1 LSLDITAA
9 DHFCGAGGASIGLVA
24 AGAVVTDAANH
35 WRAACDIYERNN
47 RDTRV
52 HCADLSAVHPS
63 RFPRTDIAWFSPE
76 CFPAGTLI
84 LTERGLVPI
93 EEVRTGL
100 YADRVLT
107 HEGRW
112 RLVTGA
118 TSRLAETLVVTG
130 QGHPGLEV
138 TGEHPFYVRRQH
150 SATSRRPTSYD
161 APEWVAA
168 EKLEGGKKSPYRWAT
183 PVEVEQLR
191 IPPVESGGPWQGRGM
206 PLDDPEFW
214 WLVGRWLGDGTVR
227 LRSGQG
233 GEVTI
238 CAGDHEADELWERL
252 QRWSPPTAER
262 STKLSGHLRW
272 RRRRTR
278 TAWLFET
285 SHQELAE
292 WLVLH
297 FGRLAHGKTIPAWAL
312 SLNEQYRQ
320 ALVEGYVSADG
331 HDDGKTITIGTVS
344 KGLAIATRLLVES
357 LGFRT
362 SLRRYADTTK
372 TIEGRAVTV
381 RDRYLLRWWK
391 NGTQRAAF
399 SEGGHAWSLVKSVT
413 AGRELVE
420 VFNISVEEDES
431 YVADGIVVHN
441 CRTFSISAPAEEGRM
456 PTLFDESP
464 DAEVTRSR
472 VSMLDVIKFTDY
484 HRYDVVMVEN
494 VVEVTR
500 KFPIDWWY
508 AEMVKLGYDFK
519 VLSIN
524 SMVCWPTPQSRD
536 RWYACFWRV
545 GNRPP
550 DFELRPPSWCPNCQ
564 ADVEGYQWFK
574 RPPVGDPRAQCGK
587 YRQQY
592 LFKCSRCHAQ
602 ALPYV
607 WPALSALDLSLPCPR
622 IGDRDRPLAEATR
635 RRIEVGLER
644 YGPGAI
650 VQAAGN
656 TFERAGYYRTW
667 PLWHPLMAQTGTLQ
681 HGVAVNTHQA
691 GSPARY
697 DGNRVSPLDWP
708 LATQT
713 GQMAMGLAVP
723 LGHNS
728 ATSSSSARP
737 LDYPG
742 LTQTGRSE
750 IALVVPLDHPGE
762 RGPRAAPADWPQRTQ
777 TGRAENM
784 VVVVPMRTHNGPRR
798 SGEPLAPL
806 TTSHGGGHSLV
817 EMPEEFMITLR
828 NHADARSMGEPIP
841 GLTADGNHH
850 AVVDP
855 GGGVMVRMNGGMDQ
869 AAAMATDWRD
879 PMGTVTGAANQGV
892 VPFLSHFYGHARPG
906 YSDIRHPAP
915 TQLGNDHTGVVE
927 PVSITVDECG
937 FRMME
942 PLEAKAAMAIPAG
955 YEIVGSKR
963 VMVKL
968 CGQAVTPPVSGF
980 ISGRAIDSLAS

>member
-1 LSLDITAA
+1 MSLDITAA
-9 DHFCGAGGASIGLVA
+9 DHFCGAGGASIGMVA

-76 CFPAGTLI
+76 
-84 LTERGLVPI
+84 
-93 EEVRTGL
+93 
-100 YADRVLT
+100 
-107 HEGRW
+107 
-112 RLVTGA
+112 
-118 TSRLAETLVVTG
+118 
-130 QGHPGLEV
+130 
-138 TGEHPFYVRRQH
+138 
-150 SATSRRPTSYD
+150 
-161 APEWVAA
+161 
-168 EKLEGGKKSPYRWAT
+168 
-183 PVEVEQLR
+183 
-191 IPPVESGGPWQGRGM
+191 
-206 PLDDPEFW
+206 
-214 WLVGRWLGDGTVR
+214 
-227 LRSGQG
+227 
-233 GEVTI
+233 
-238 CAGDHEADELWERL
+238 
-252 QRWSPPTAER
+252 
-262 STKLSGHLRW
+262 
-272 RRRRTR
+272 
-278 TAWLFET
+278 
-285 SHQELAE
+285 
-292 WLVLH
+292 
-297 FGRLAHGKTIPAWAL
+297 
-312 SLNEQYRQ
+312 
-320 ALVEGYVSADG
+320 
-331 HDDGKTITIGTVS
+331 
-344 KGLAIATRLLVES
+344 
-357 LGFRT
+357 
-362 SLRRYADTTK
+362 
-372 TIEGRAVTV
+372 
-381 RDRYLLRWWK
+381 
-391 NGTQRAAF
+391 
-399 SEGGHAWSLVKSVT
+399 
-413 AGRELVE
+413 
-420 VFNISVEEDES
+420 
-431 YVADGIVVHN
+431 

-508 AEMVKLGYDFK
+508 AEMCKLGYDFK

-536 RWYACFWRV
+536 RWYACFWRI

-550 DFELRPPSWCPNCQ
+550 DFELRPPSWCPNCE

-574 RPPVGDPRAQCGK
+574 KAPVGDPRAQCGK

-592 LFKCSRCHAQ
+592 LFRCPRCQGQ

-644 YGPGAI
+644 YGPGAV

-656 TFERAGYYRTW
+656 TFERPGYYRTW

-681 HGVAVNTHQA
+681 HGIAVNTHQA

-784 VVVVPMRTHNGPRR
+784 VVVPMRTHNGPRR
-798 SGEPLAPL
+798 PGEPLAPM

-817 EMPEEFMITLR
+817 EMPEEFMVTLR
-828 NHADARSMGEPIP
+828 NHAEARSMGEPIP

-855 GGGVMVRMNGGMDQ
+855 RGVMVRMNGGMDQ
-869 AAAMATDWRD
+869 APAMATDWYD

-906 YSDIRHPAP
+906 YSDVRHPAP

-927 PVSITVDECG
+927 PVSIAVDDCG

-942 PLEAKAAMAIPAG
+942 PLEAKAAMAIPHG